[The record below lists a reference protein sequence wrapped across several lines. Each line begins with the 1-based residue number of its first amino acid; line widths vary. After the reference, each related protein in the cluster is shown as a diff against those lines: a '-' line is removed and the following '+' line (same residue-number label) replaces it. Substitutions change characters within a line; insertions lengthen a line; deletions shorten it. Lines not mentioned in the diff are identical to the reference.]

1 MKFDDGSYLAIEV
14 VYTHAPDREVHELY
28 GEDMVDIRLEEL
40 DEIHDDAVFNRWVQ
54 ADGVWDLFLAE
65 VEPAQRRARW
75 EARQK
80 EFDVKDEQEHMREV
94 EQRISKCW
102 EEFGFPY
109 GGDKT
114 TVNDLGEIDAW
125 FVEELAKRELRKSI
139 QDAIDANVKRF
150 GEALDRG
157 VDDFSSPE
165 EVDKF
170 YTDHFKE
177 LIEQQKAAKR
187 EAAEKLKNDIK
198 AAKQALEKELD
209 IRIRKQF
216 KTMAEFQTY
225 AENKRQEKEKQRL
238 KETLAPLI
246 STLEEELEI
255 QVDQEFS
262 SRKEFEKFRN
272 KCYAERDEQNNQND
286 LEAKVQAYMDEVVA
300 DVRAE
305 YDVFVQD
312 LADEVIRPQD
322 ARRFFDQHRRKIKD
336 CISMHFEVDTKYS
349 RKYGFHICRYPA
361 KSAST
366 SHLSELVSKVC
377 TKVTDHSCNRYES
390 TAAKTLLAELELD
403 FINMMPRRGR
413 YGNHGPTTPLLDDYQ
428 PLNPFHSSNNG
439 CLRKP
444 ESYSPPIGKLLR
456 IQRLKSGTRKQ
467 YRMLK
472 KCSVCVRI
480 SKRCSTLS
488 QKSTRLG

>member
-1 MKFDDGSYLAIEV
+1 
-14 VYTHAPDREVHELY
+14 
-28 GEDMVDIRLEEL
+28 
-40 DEIHDDAVFNRWVQ
+40 
-54 ADGVWDLFLAE
+54 
-65 VEPAQRRARW
+65 
-75 EARQK
+75 
-80 EFDVKDEQEHMREV
+80 
-94 EQRISKCW
+94 
-102 EEFGFPY
+102 
-109 GGDKT
+109 
-114 TVNDLGEIDAW
+114 
-125 FVEELAKRELRKSI
+125 
-139 QDAIDANVKRF
+139 
-150 GEALDRG
+150 
-157 VDDFSSPE
+157 
-165 EVDKF
+165 
-170 YTDHFKE
+170 
-177 LIEQQKAAKR
+177 
-187 EAAEKLKNDIK
+187 
-198 AAKQALEKELD
+198 
-209 IRIRKQF
+209 
-216 KTMAEFQTY
+216 MAEFQTY

-262 SRKEFEKFRN
+262 SRNEFEKFRD

-413 YGNHGPTTPLLDDYQ
+413 YGNHGPTTPLLDDNQ
-428 PLNPFHSSNNG
+428 PIESVSQLKQRMFEETGIKFPSNWKTASHSKIEEWYKKAIPYDEKMERVRADLKEMFDFIPKSRLDLDKILNG
-439 CLRKP
+439 V
-444 ESYSPPIGKLLR
+444 GKDY
-456 IQRLKSGTRKQ
+456 GTRDIERYRDHCFNKIIKEGGFDVRNTFMAHYGFPYSSPGGPEIDWETMEVWYHEENRFRAGRYALKHTAMKEAIMLGDRVLQ
-467 YRMLK
+467 QISNRYPNRFFHQTPEDCLEDFSRSLKRMLK
-472 KCSVCVRI
+472 PDSRAKPVSDEVRQNVEAL
-480 SKRCSTLS
+480 STEASDFRKKDITVVDAVRFIIETESL
-488 QKSTRLG
+488 